1 MTFASIGIG
10 WMILIFFGGL
20 FVFFFALG
28 KMTWGTGADLV
39 DWDPTNR
46 QVAKMELEAEDAL
59 DLLEITNRRR
69 RKNGLE
75 ELSEDDVL
83 AQIARR
89 RRGAD

>member
-1 MTFASIGIG
+1 
-10 WMILIFFGGL
+10 
-20 FVFFFALG
+20 
-28 KMTWGTGADLV
+28 
-39 DWDPTNR
+39 
-46 QVAKMELEAEDAL
+46 MELEAEDAL